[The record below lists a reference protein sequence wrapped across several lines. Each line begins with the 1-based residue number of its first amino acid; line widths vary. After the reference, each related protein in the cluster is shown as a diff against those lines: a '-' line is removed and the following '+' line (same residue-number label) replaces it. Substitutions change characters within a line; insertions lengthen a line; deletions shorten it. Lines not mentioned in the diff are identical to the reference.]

1 MVEGAISVASPTMHP
16 CQRRHQRFFRNP
28 HTAAIQKLAADLGKN
43 PHKIYQWVHDNI
55 YKTGYSARCPSASS
69 S

>member
-1 MVEGAISVASPTMHP
+1 MHP

-55 YKTGYSARCPSASS
+55 YWQPT
-69 S
+69 

>member
-43 PHKIYQWVHDNI
+43 PHKIYQREIGVRSKFI
-55 YKTGYSARCPSASS
+55 SKLCLYI
-69 S
+69 